1 MGCWGRGAQSP
12 SLPSVPPSGLLSSSS
27 SREERA
33 GVASWAGVR
42 LCSFSPE
49 GAGFPCAGLGEEVIN
64 DRRARRGECS
74 GLMLVLIRSWSP
86 ATDRIQP
93 GPCVCVCWEV
103 GGNGGP
109 GTPGP
114 VPADEAPVARGWRLG
129 LPWTLPT
136 LGLGVWA
143 ALGPRLG
150 SANSAADPV

>member
-27 SREERA
+27 SREEWA

-42 LCSFSPE
+42 LCSLSPE
-49 GAGFPCAGLGEEVIN
+49 GAGFPCAGPGEEVIN

-109 GTPGP
+109 GTPGSSHQP
-114 VPADEAPVARGWRLG
+114 PSLPIVP
-129 LPWTLPT
+129 PT
-136 LGLGVWA
+136 SL
-143 ALGPRLG
+143 ALVLLEVP
-150 SANSAADPV
+150 SAVCPPPSC

>member
-1 MGCWGRGAQSP
+1 MGVEDYFQSP
-12 SLPSVPPSGLLSSSS
+12 CSVIRVSFILLVTLKLQKPCQCSLAAGSNGSESTPALGGSLS
-27 SREERA
+27 
-33 GVASWAGVR
+33 
-42 LCSFSPE
+42 
-49 GAGFPCAGLGEEVIN
+49 LG
-64 DRRARRGECS
+64 
-74 GLMLVLIRSWSP
+74 
-86 ATDRIQP
+86 
-93 GPCVCVCWEV
+93 
-103 GGNGGP
+103 GGP